1 MRASEWIVVGY
12 LLYLVAFAW
21 ILRLPSRRR
30 ALVTVVGG
38 LDVAVTWW
46 LAGRVSE
53 AASLARDWVPALQIL
68 IGYWLS
74 GAFYRGPMLDVEAWL
89 MRWDRRLFDSLGLAS
104 LALRG
109 PRAILE
115 YLEFSYLSV
124 YILVPLGFGLA
135 VVLAPQLDVDRYW
148 MVVLTAELS
157 SYAML
162 PWIQT
167 RPPRALGD
175 HMAIDLRHVTLR
187 RLNLVILQR
196 GSIQVNTV
204 PSGHAAGAFATA
216 LAVTEVDGTAG
227 AALFVLA
234 ASIVAGSVVGRYH
247 YAADSVLGILVAVIA
262 WVVL

>member
-1 MRASEWIVVGY
+1 MH
-12 LLYLVAFAW
+12 
-21 ILRLPSRRR
+21 
-30 ALVTVVGG
+30 
-38 LDVAVTWW
+38 
-46 LAGRVSE
+46 
-53 AASLARDWVPALQIL
+53 

-74 GAFYRGPMLDVEAWL
+74 GAFYRAPMLGVEAWL
-89 MRWDRRLFDSLGLAS
+89 VRWDRRLFDSLGLAS
-104 LALRG
+104 FARRG

-115 YLEFSYLSV
+115 SLELAYLSV
-124 YILVPLGFGLA
+124 YFLVPLGFGLA
-135 VVLAPQLDVDRYW
+135 VALAPQLDVDRYW
-148 MVVLTAELS
+148 MVVLAAELG

-175 HMAIDLRHVTLR
+175 HVAIDLRGLAVR
-187 RLNLVILQR
+187 RLNLVILAR

-216 LAVTEVDGTAG
+216 LAVAELDATAG

-247 YAADSVLGILVAVIA
+247 YAADSVLGILVAVCA
-262 WVVL
+262 WVAL